1 MNILLTSNYSLYDR
15 QVSPFFPVSLRG
27 IPVEQRDDSDYVNY
41 RKAWG
46 ELMAIFQKYG
56 KHKLQARSLIEQY
69 FSFPNILIFM
79 S

>member
-27 IPVEQRDDSDYVNY
+27 IPVEQRDYSDYVNY

-46 ELMAIFQKYG
+46 ELTAIF
-56 KHKLQARSLIEQY
+56 
-69 FSFPNILIFM
+69 
-79 S
+79 